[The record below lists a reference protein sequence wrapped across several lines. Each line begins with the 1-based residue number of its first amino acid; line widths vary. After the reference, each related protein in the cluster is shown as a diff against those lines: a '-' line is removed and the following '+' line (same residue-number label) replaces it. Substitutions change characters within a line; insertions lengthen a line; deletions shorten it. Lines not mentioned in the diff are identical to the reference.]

1 MNQLIAQGIY
11 KLFPFTNLTLNR
23 MNNSI
28 LGIECLYASYRNV
41 FIQIRE
47 RIESTLVL
55 FFPLFFGLFLLFIEA
70 FDQSRV
76 VNGVLEPVHYDRCN
90 EKGNGHEATGV

>member
-11 KLFPFTNLTLNR
+11 KLFPFPDLTLDR

-28 LGIECLYASYRNV
+28 LGIECLNFINRYV

-47 RIESTLVL
+47 RIESTNVL
-55 FFPLFFGLFLLFIEA
+55 RFLLIFGLFLLFIEA
-70 FDQSRV
+70 FD
-76 VNGVLEPVHYDRCN
+76 
-90 EKGNGHEATGV
+90 